1 VLGGLEN
8 QSLKDFEMFRAEA
21 PGGRGDKGSRETS
34 SLRQGEGSVAGWED
48 MLKVPGQA
56 PSASKSELGPLG
68 RAAGLSFSGCQ
79 SGLGSRNW
87 FSGSSPGSQPLLAA
101 LFGESAQGLVG
112 LPPHHLPAASS
123 WLFHP

>member
-1 VLGGLEN
+1 MLGGLEN

-56 PSASKSELGPLG
+56 P
-68 RAAGLSFSGCQ
+68 
-79 SGLGSRNW
+79 
-87 FSGSSPGSQPLLAA
+87 QPLSPSW
-101 LFGESAQGLVG
+101 GHWGGQR
-112 LPPHHLPAASS
+112 ASP
-123 WLFHP
+123 FRAVRAG